1 MLRHINNIGLSFS
14 LRNPRN
20 DFQRFLH
27 FIPTQVFQ
35 AKIKFKTMNSAMK
48 KSLERFAHDLSLS
61 ASVTVKQY
69 VGKQQSSSLMH
80 MSFIIVKIEKQNGK
94 GQDKG
99 NSTPGQST

>member
-1 MLRHINNIGLSFS
+1 MNN
-14 LRNPRN
+14 
-20 DFQRFLH
+20 
-27 FIPTQVFQ
+27 
-35 AKIKFKTMNSAMK
+35 AMK

-99 NSTPGQST
+99 NSTPGQSTW

>member
-1 MLRHINNIGLSFS
+1 MLRHINNIGLAFS
-14 LRNPRN
+14 LRNPQN

-27 FIPTQVFQ
+27 FIPTQVF
-35 AKIKFKTMNSAMK
+35 AMK

-80 MSFIIVKIEKQNGK
+80 MSFIIVKIEKQNRK

>member
-1 MLRHINNIGLSFS
+1 MLRHINNIGISFS
-14 LRNPRN
+14 LRNPHN

-27 FIPTQVFQ
+27 FIPTQIQ
-35 AKIKFKTMNSAMK
+35 KFKTMNSAMK
-48 KSLERFAHDLSLS
+48 KSPERFAHDLSLS

-80 MSFIIVKIEKQNGK
+80 MSFITVKIEKQNGK